1 MDEAVKRM
9 HIPRHLRRVGERAQ
23 IRQII
28 EQIVRKIYRANFL
41 HPSGGARARLV
52 GVAACGGVK

>member
-41 HPSGGARARLV
+41 HPSGRERARLV